1 MDELDMLCAE
11 TFLEKQDKLFDEP
24 VAETVSQAMEFLE
37 DCYAQVFDT
46 VDDIREYWEDNG
58 IDAAG
63 MDDEAI
69 EDALEVFKLPNGKFL
84 LVEA

>member
-1 MDELDMLCAE
+1 MDEMIKLCAE
-11 TFLEKQDKLFDEP
+11 TFLEKQDKLFSDP
-24 VAETVSQAMEFLE
+24 VAETMEEAVEFLE

-58 IDAAG
+58 MDAVD
-63 MDDEAI
+63 MSDEEI
-69 EDALEVFKLPNGKFL
+69 EEALEVFKLPNGKYL